1 MPLRLPR
8 HRRHLAPAPCVG
20 QSRAAASWAAAVA
33 DHARAGRHAAA
44 LTVFRRVLAAHPAAA
59 ADELA
64 YSALLRCRDARLG
77 YQIHAQACRRGLAAS
92 NPVLACSLLAF
103 YSAARSDL
111 PAAARLFDEMPMPRR
126 DAVAY
131 TAMMSAFIRA
141 GDWARALALYPRM
154 LAAGDAPPTEHTFA
168 NLLAL
173 CASRQLCCHGRQ
185 LHAQLLRWGADLNLV
200 LKTALLHMYS
210 SCGFMD
216 HAHAV
221 LCSTPDTDVVLW
233 TAMIAGYSR
242 AGDLQ
247 AALRMF
253 RHMEQ
258 AGVLPSA
265 FTFSGIITACASS
278 SSAQPQASQTGRQ
291 LHARVFKFAL
301 EHDISVCNAL
311 VDLYSKSSARLL
323 DLLHAFSATDSP
335 NVVSW
340 TALISGLA
348 RHGRDKD
355 AFAAFAEMRASEVQP
370 NSFTVSTLL
379 KGCGSSESFLHAT
392 KIHAYVLK
400 TSLGSLDVSVGNSL
414 VDLYSRFARMDD
426 AWAVATTMVC
436 ARDNLTY
443 TSLAKGLNQI
453 GLPSK
458 ALELVVLMFREEVRI
473 DGFSLACFLSAAA
486 TLPSVVPG
494 KHLHCCSL
502 KLGLSSQVPVS
513 NSLINMYSKHKCVED
528 AKSVFHSIR
537 EPSVVSWNALIS
549 GLAYNNECYY
559 EALSVFEDMT
569 LAGAQPDSITFSAVL
584 YACTHGGFVDI
595 GINHFNSM
603 RNSFGVSPQ
612 RSHYTLFLDMLGRAG
627 RLTEAACT
635 IEAMPIR
642 PDVSMYKNLLA
653 FCELHNDLVVAENIT
668 RKALEL
674 YPSDTVFQ
682 NTLSGI
688 SGAPWKHE
696 CGAPWKHRMKS
707 DADIQAKA

>member
-8 HRRHLAPAPCVG
+8 HRRHLAPAPC

-44 LTVFRRVLAAHPAAA
+44 LTIFRRVLAAHPAAA

-64 YSALLRCRDARLG
+64 YSALLRCRDARLA

-111 PAAARLFDEMPMPRR
+111 PAAARLFDEMPRR

-131 TAMMSAFIRA
+131 TAMMSALLRA
-141 GDWARALALYPRM
+141 GDWAQALALYPGM
-154 LAAGDAPPTEHTFA
+154 LAAGAAPPTEHTFA

-173 CASRQLCCHGRQ
+173 CASRRLCCHGRQ

-200 LKTALLHMYS
+200 LKTALVHMYS

-221 LCSTPDTDVVLW
+221 LCSTPETDVVLW
-233 TAMIAGYSR
+233 TAMITGYSR

-253 RHMEQ
+253 RHMEH
-258 AGVLPSA
+258 AGVPPNA
-265 FTFSGIITACASS
+265 FTFAGIITACAS

-311 VDLYSKSSARLL
+311 VDLYSKLSARLL

-340 TALISGLA
+340 TALIAGLA
-348 RHGRDKD
+348 RHGRDED

-379 KGCGSSESFLHAT
+379 KGCSSSESFLHAT

-400 TSLGSLDVSVGNSL
+400 TSFGSLDVAVGNSL

-426 AWAVATTMVC
+426 AWAVATTTGF
-436 ARDNLTY
+436 ARDSFTY

-458 ALELVVLMFREEVRI
+458 ALEMLVHMFHEEVRI
-473 DGFSLACFLSAAA
+473 NGFSLACFLSAAA
-486 TLPSVVPG
+486 TLPSIEPG

-502 KLGLSSQVPVS
+502 KLGLSSQVSVS
-513 NSLINMYSKHKCVED
+513 NSLINMYSKHKCLQD
-528 AKSVFHSIR
+528 AKSVFQSIR
-537 EPSVVSWNALIS
+537 EPSVVSWNAVIS
-549 GLAYNNECYY
+549 GLASNGCYY
-559 EALSVFEDMT
+559 EALSVFEDMA
-569 LAGAQPDSITFSAVL
+569 LAGAQPDNITFSLVL
-584 YACTHGGFVDI
+584 YACTHGGLVDI

-603 RNSFGVSPQ
+603 RGLYGVSPQ

-627 RLTEAACT
+627 RLTEVACT
-635 IEAMPIR
+635 IEAMPFR

-653 FCELHNDLVVAENIT
+653 FCELHNDLVVAEIIA

-682 NTLSGI
+682 NILSGI
-688 SGAPWKHE
+688 S
-696 CGAPWKHRMKS
+696 GAPWKHRMKS

>member
-1 MPLRLPR
+1 MPLRLHH
-8 HRRHLAPAPCVG
+8 HRLAPAPPRT
-20 QSRAAASWAAAVA
+20 RAAASWAAAVA

-44 LTVFRRVLAAHPAAA
+44 LTVFRRVLAAHPAVAA

-103 YSAARSDL
+103 YSADL
-111 PAAARLFDEMPMPRR
+111 PAAARLFDEMPRR

-131 TAMMSAFIRA
+131 TAMMSALLRA

-154 LAAGDAPPTEHTFA
+154 LSAGAGPPTEHTLA

-173 CASRQLCCHGRQ
+173 CASRRLCCHGRL

-200 LKTALLHMYS
+200 LKTALVHMYS
-210 SCGFMD
+210 TCGFMAR
-216 HAHAV
+216 AHAV

-233 TAMIAGYSR
+233 TAMIAGHSR

-253 RHMEQ
+253 RNMEQ
-258 AGVLPSA
+258 AAAVPPNA
-265 FTFSGIITACASS
+265 YTFAGIITACAS

-311 VDLYSKSSARLL
+311 LNFYSKSSARLL
-323 DLLHAFSATDSP
+323 DLVHVFSATDSP

-348 RHGRDKD
+348 RHGKDED
-355 AFAAFAEMRASEVQP
+355 AFAAFAEMRASGVQP

-379 KGCGSSESFLHAT
+379 KGCSSSSQSFLHAT

-400 TSLGSLDVSVGNSL
+400 TSLGSLDVAVGNSL
-414 VDLYSRFARMDD
+414 VHLYSRFARMDD
-426 AWAVATTMVC
+426 AWAVATTMAS
-436 ARDNLTY
+436 ARDSFTY

-453 GLPSK
+453 GLPTK
-458 ALELVVLMFREEVRI
+458 ALELLVHMFREEVRV

-486 TLPSVVPG
+486 ALPSIEPG

-513 NSLINMYSKHKCVED
+513 NSLINMYSKHKCLEN

-549 GLAYNNECYY
+549 GLASNGCYY

-569 LAGAQPDSITFSAVL
+569 LAGAQPDNITFSVVL
-584 YACTHGGFVDI
+584 YACAHGGLVDI

-627 RLTEAACT
+627 RLTDAACT

-642 PDVSMYKNLLA
+642 PDVSMYRNLLA
-653 FCELHNDLVVAENIT
+653 FCELHNDPVVAENIA

-682 NTLSGI
+682 NTLSDI

-696 CGAPWKHRMKS
+696 HGVHAHRMKS
-707 DADIQAKA
+707 DADVQTKA

>member
-1 MPLRLPR
+1 
-8 HRRHLAPAPCVG
+8 
-20 QSRAAASWAAAVA
+20 ASWAAAVA

-59 ADELA
+59 VDELA
-64 YSALLRCRDARLG
+64 YSALLRCRDARLA

-111 PAAARLFDEMPMPRR
+111 PAAASLFDEMPRR

-131 TAMMSAFIRA
+131 TAMMSAFVRA
-141 GDWARALALYPRM
+141 GDWAQALALYPRM
-154 LAAGDAPPTEHTFA
+154 LAAGAAPPTEHTFA

-323 DLLHAFSATDSP
+323 DLLHAFRATDSP

-340 TALISGLA
+340 TALIAGLA

-379 KGCGSSESFLHAT
+379 KGCSSSSESDSFLHAT

-414 VDLYSRFARMDD
+414 VHLYSRFARMDD
-426 AWAVATTMVC
+426 AWAVATTMAC

-458 ALELVVLMFREEVRI
+458 ALEMVVHMFREEVRI

-486 TLPSVVPG
+486 TLPSIEPG

-502 KLGLSSQVPVS
+502 KLGLSSQVSVS

-549 GLAYNNECYY
+549 GLAYNNGCYY

-569 LAGAQPDSITFSAVL
+569 LAGAQPDSITSSAVL

-612 RSHYTLFLDMLGRAG
+612 RSHYTLFLDMLGRVG

-653 FCELHNDLVVAENIT
+653 FCELHNDLSVAENIT

-688 SGAPWKHE
+688 SGAPWE
-696 CGAPWKHRMKS
+696 HRMKS